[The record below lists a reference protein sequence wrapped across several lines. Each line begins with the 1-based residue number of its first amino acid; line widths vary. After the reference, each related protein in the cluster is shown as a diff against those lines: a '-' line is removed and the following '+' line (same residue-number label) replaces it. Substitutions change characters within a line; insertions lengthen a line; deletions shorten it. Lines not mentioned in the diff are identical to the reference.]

1 MSLLGSRQSPDTAEV
16 TRELADDVHESVAEH
31 GDVLNVRPYRDD
43 GDMRAAKQLL
53 TAIHDVKSSDGL
65 RSTNETPPIAFE
77 PTYANEA
84 IGYRFA
90 PVDEHVLEELE
101 RLVPNFYRDADVTR
115 DPAEFIPIKEGQY
128 LAAARLELADDNY
141 FKPIKHFEIDPEEF
155 ETDPYG
161 AIIPEMIGRREG
173 GDDVSTMVQVLIRPA
188 WSNHSRDRKNWYH
201 GVGHTA
207 EQLKKGEVGWRPSA
221 VLEGFATALTG
232 GNAEEIDHTKKRPTT
247 SAQKQAADV
256 VGDQRGAKGYHLN
269 VRVIATAN
277 SPEEAEERVRD
288 TAGMYR
294 RFDTSTYEQGFEPI
308 WAGPD
313 GATTL
318 VRRMAKREWVDREM
332 ILSAGALAGVCHVP
346 TTLATP
352 EIDYSRTS
360 GSGSTPSEAP
370 AFESFQDEADGESES
385 GASGE

>member
-1 MSLLGSRQSPDTAEV
+1 MSLLGSSQNSPEAAEVGPDLADNVRQSVD
-16 TRELADDVHESVAEH
+16 EH
-31 GDVLNVRPYRDD
+31 GDVLTVRPYRDD
-43 GDMRAAKQLL
+43 GDTRAAKQLL
-53 TAIHDVKSSDGL
+53 TAIHDVKSSDGI
-65 RSTNETPPIAFE
+65 RSTNQTPPVAFE
-77 PTYANEA
+77 PTYADEA
-84 IGYRFA
+84 ISYRFA

-101 RLVPNFYRDADVTR
+101 RLVPNFYRDADVQR
-115 DPAEFIPIKEGQY
+115 VPAEFIPIQEGQY

-173 GDDVSTMVQVLIRPA
+173 GDNVSTMVQVLIRPA
-188 WSNHSRDRKNWYH
+188 WSNHPRDRKNWYH
-201 GVGHTA
+201 GVDKTA
-207 EQLKKGEVGWRPSA
+207 ERLKKGEVGWRPSA
-221 VLEGFATALTG
+221 ALEGFATVLTG
-232 GNAEEIDHTKKRPTT
+232 GNGEEIEHTKQRPTT

-256 VGDQRGAKGYHLN
+256 VGNQRGEKGYHLN
-269 VRVIATAN
+269 VRVIAVAN
-277 SPEEAEERVRD
+277 SPEEAEERVED

-294 RFDTSTYEQGFEPI
+294 RFYTSTYEQGFEPI

-318 VRRMAKREWVDREM
+318 VRRMAQREWVDREM
-332 ILSAGALAGVCHVP
+332 ILSASALAGVCHVP

-370 AFESFQDEADGESES
+370 AFESFQEEAES
-385 GASGE
+385 GEKSE

>member
-1 MSLLGSRQSPDTAEV
+1 MSLFASAKAPEAAEITPDLAEDVRQSVDG
-16 TRELADDVHESVAEH
+16 H
-31 GDVLNVRPYRDD
+31 GEVLNVRPYRDD
-43 GDMRAAKQLL
+43 GDLRAAKQLL
-53 TAIHDVKSSDGL
+53 TAIHDVKESDGL
-65 RSTNETPPIAFE
+65 RSTNETPPVAFE
-77 PTYANEA
+77 PTYADEA

-115 DPAEFIPIKEGQY
+115 GPAEFIPLREGQY

-161 AIIPEMIGRREG
+161 AIVPEMIGTRAR

-188 WSNHSRDRKNWYH
+188 WSNHPRDRKNWFH
-201 GVGHTA
+201 GVEKTA
-207 EQLKKGEVGWRPSA
+207 EKLKKGEQGWRPSA
-221 VLEGFATALTG
+221 VLEGLGATLAG
-232 GNAEEIDHTKKRPTT
+232 SSGEDIDHTKTRPST

-256 VGDQRGAKGYHLN
+256 VANQRGEKGYHLN
-269 VRVIATAN
+269 MRVIATAN
-277 SPEEAEERVRD
+277 NPDEAEERVQD
-288 TAGMYR
+288 TAGMFR
-294 RFDTSTYEQGFEPI
+294 RFYTSTYEQGFEPV

-318 VRRMAKREWVDREM
+318 VRRMAKREWVDRKM

-370 AFESFQDEADGESES
+370 AFESFQEQSEDEDGDEP
-385 GASGE
+385 